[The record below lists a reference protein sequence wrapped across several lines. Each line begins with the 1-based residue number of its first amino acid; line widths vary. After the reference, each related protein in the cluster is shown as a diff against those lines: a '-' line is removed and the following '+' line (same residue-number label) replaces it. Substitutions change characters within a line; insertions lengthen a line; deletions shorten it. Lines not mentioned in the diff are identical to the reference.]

1 MSDRPTQ
8 QELVEVQ
15 AYFELPSPILVEKDW
30 HVVKALAAIAAADTG
45 RFKLVFGGGTALS
58 RAHKLTRRMSE
69 DVDLRILFEGKKP
82 SRGELR
88 ALRRSISAALLAAG
102 FKFDP
107 GNADHVIAKHE
118 GAYTKYC
125 LPYDP
130 IATGSGL
137 RPHIQ
142 IEMSVWPL
150 RRPSVDLAVSS
161 FVAEAKGQKPEL
173 PKTACSS
180 VLETAAEKLSAL
192 TWRAGSEFAGRR
204 KERDFTLVRHI
215 YDLHMTRDQYNAG
228 DLAALA
234 VDVIKADAVERGDKF
249 PAWKA
254 QPLRVAIETI
264 AKIAADE
271 EFADN
276 YAKFLDDMVYGDKPD
291 FKTAMASLVAL
302 ADELKRYL

>member
-1 MSDRPTQ
+1 
-8 QELVEVQ
+8 LVEVQ
-15 AYFELPSPILVEKDW
+15 AHFELPSPILVEKDW

-58 RAHKLTRRMSE
+58 RAHKITRRMSE
-69 DVDLRILFEGKKP
+69 DVDLRIIFEGKRP

-88 ALRRSISAALLAAG
+88 ALRKSITTALLAAG

-107 GNADHVIAKHE
+107 KNEDHVTAKHE
-118 GAYTKYC
+118 GTYTKYS

-150 RRPSVDLAVSS
+150 RRPSVELPVSS
-161 FVAEAKGQKPEL
+161 FVAEAKGQRPEL
-173 PKTACSS
+173 PKTACAS

-192 TWRAGSEFAGRR
+192 TWRAGSEFAGLR
-204 KERDFTLVRHI
+204 KERDSTLVRHI
-215 YDLHMTRDQYNAG
+215 YDLHMTRDQYKAE
-228 DLAALA
+228 DVAALA
-234 VDVIKADAVERGDKF
+234 ADVIKVDAVERGDKF
-249 PAWKA
+249 PAWKEK
-254 QPLRVAIETI
+254 PLHVAIETI
-264 AKIAADE
+264 AKIGTDK

-276 YAKFLDDMVYGDKPD
+276 YAKFLADMVYGDKPS
-291 FKTAMASLVAL
+291 FKTAIASLAAL
-302 ADELKRYL
+302 ADDLKKHI